1 MANGVLEDSVV
12 EVLRLLAMPHYIK
25 VRAILVVG
33 TGARREI
40 VVVYADSRSTLVER
54 VRWEHSQLTFMQHTW
69 LKSGSGKVNPLD

>member
-54 VRWEHSQLTFMQHTW
+54 VR
-69 LKSGSGKVNPLD
+69 